1 LIVANK
7 GGNKGREADK
17 NDASRRSEDTA
28 AQNRRDEAVSRDPDI
43 RGVNRKFSRGPHKR
57 DAQD

>member
-1 LIVANK
+1 MGNK

-28 AQNRRDEAVSRDPDI
+28 ARNAKDEAVSRDPDI
-43 RGVNRKFSRGPHKR
+43 RGVMRRQSRGIHDR
-57 DAQD
+57 D

>member
-1 LIVANK
+1 MGNK

-28 AQNRRDEAVSRDPDI
+28 AQNAKDRAVAADPDI
-43 RGVNRKFSRGPHKR
+43 AGVMRRQADDIHKR
-57 DAQD
+57 NRPL

>member
-1 LIVANK
+1 MGNK

-28 AQNRRDEAVSRDPDI
+28 AQNARDEAVSRDPDI
-43 RGVNRKFSRGPHKR
+43 GGVNRRFSHGPHKR
-57 DAQD
+57 DRRA